1 MNIPE
6 PYLTIISFL
15 CSAIIVI
22 CLAVFTKTGRNILL
36 TNINLEQEND
46 SSL

>member
-1 MNIPE
+1 MIPE

-22 CLAVFTKTGRNILL
+22 CLALFTKTGREIFL
-36 TNINLEQEND
+36 TNLNIWEDLQ
-46 SSL
+46 